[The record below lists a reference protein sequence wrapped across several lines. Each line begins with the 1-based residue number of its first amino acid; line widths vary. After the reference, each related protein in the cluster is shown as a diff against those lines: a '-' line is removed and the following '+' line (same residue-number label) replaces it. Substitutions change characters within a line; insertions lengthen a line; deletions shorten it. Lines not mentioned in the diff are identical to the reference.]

1 MVETVV
7 PVQSRQI
14 VGLGVEGGDRAVQE
28 FGELVVAQRGDVLG
42 KLELIHERLSLG
54 ER

>member
-1 MVETVV
+1 M
-7 PVQSRQI
+7 PVQCWQVVRP
-14 VGLGVEGGDRAVQE
+14 GDGDGDRAVQE
-28 FGELVVAQRGDVLG
+28 FGEFVVAQRGDALG